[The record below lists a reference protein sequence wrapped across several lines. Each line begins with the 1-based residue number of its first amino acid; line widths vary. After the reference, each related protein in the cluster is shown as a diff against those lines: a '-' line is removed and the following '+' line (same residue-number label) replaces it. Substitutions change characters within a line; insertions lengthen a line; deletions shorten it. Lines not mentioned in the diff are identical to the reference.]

1 MSSFLPNVT
10 TSKGKV
16 FKSVEQRAAKPF
28 AKPLFVFQSQHGA
41 INFASFIIKKL
52 PKPCQDAFTLPR
64 SREMEI
70 QMNLP
75 GFTEPV
81 SLIGSPM
88 KFSRTKVDY
97 RLPPPRV
104 GEHTEQVLL
113 EYGILAAVL
122 LMISKYDTHS
132 LGHECDSRF
141 VYVFSHVT
149 E

>member
-1 MSSFLPNVT
+1 MRENM
-10 TSKGKV
+10 TSHDFTLGILL
-16 FKSVEQRAAKPF
+16 SVR
-28 AKPLFVFQSQHGA
+28 LY
-41 INFASFIIKKL
+41 
-52 PKPCQDAFTLPR
+52 LPR

-70 QMNLP
+70 RMNLP

-113 EYGILAAVL
+113 EYGILAWRG
-122 LMISKYDTHS
+122 S
-132 LGHECDSRF
+132 LQDFQVGYSLF
-141 VYVFSHVT
+141 GS
-149 E
+149 

>member
-1 MSSFLPNVT
+1 M
-10 TSKGKV
+10 TSLGILLI
-16 FKSVEQRAAKPF
+16 SGCTA
-28 AKPLFVFQSQHGA
+28 
-41 INFASFIIKKL
+41 
-52 PKPCQDAFTLPR
+52 LPR

-113 EYGILAAVL
+113 EYGILAIL
-122 LMISKYDTHS
+122 LHDSQVRYTFC
-132 LGHECDSRF
+132 LGHGEE
-141 VYVFSHVT
+141 HVP
-149 E
+149 

>member
-1 MSSFLPNVT
+1 MSSAL
-10 TSKGKV
+10 V
-16 FKSVEQRAAKPF
+16 FENILRDLS
-28 AKPLFVFQSQHGA
+28 L
-41 INFASFIIKKL
+41 
-52 PKPCQDAFTLPR
+52 R

-75 GFTEPV
+75 GFNDPV

-113 EYGILAAVL
+113 EYGVL
-122 LMISKYDTHS
+122 
-132 LGHECDSRF
+132 
-141 VYVFSHVT
+141 
-149 E
+149 